1 MTAVAVALNNANW
14 TPDTEGEK
22 QLKAA
27 LESVLISSP
36 SSVVTKAPDGKKN
49 RFILQTQ
56 GYHDIYL
63 YVVEG
68 IKLCSS
74 KEEFEK
80 TFKKSTF
87 AVVDAIDTSAY
98 NLLRDTTV
106 NIATHCNEFNSN
118 GLGRLTT
125 SANGAIAYA
134 DHCIGLM
141 KEKAD
146 ISLYEA
152 FQVLLDEKY
161 ATTPK
166 DEAFE
171 EAVESATLAVKTLQ
185 KSAKEK
191 AEDAKA
197 MVALLQAFYTQ
208 TDNDKNSV
216 ATIEEQFLTGPKD
229 PVTGQRKLK
238 PDGKPQEPYSEVM
251 NNELTRL
258 MNEINQSI
266 TTRDQEYDKWD
277 SAKDKAISYG
287 VFGVFCVWLWIG
299 SGIETDRAI
308 KAKNKYD
315 EMVALITKDRQ
326 DKADLVSVLELVR
339 ALVTHFQ
346 SLLPKMK
353 TALKAMLELQS
364 LFNEQDLNFQLILNK
379 LNDLQTGVSAKAL
392 RSRRSWINTALDEAV
407 EKFKEI
413 KELGEEFK
421 RSAAPAIKKL

>member
-1 MTAVAVALNNANW
+1 MAAVAVALNNANW
-14 TPDTEGEK
+14 APDTEGEK

-36 SSVVTKAPDGKKN
+36 SSVVTKAPDGKTN

-106 NIATHCNEFNSN
+106 NIATHCKEFNSS

-216 ATIEEQFLTGPKD
+216 ATIEQQFLTGPID
-229 PVTGQRKLK
+229 PVTGKRMLK
-238 PDGKPQEPYSEVM
+238 PDGKPQEPYSQVM
-251 NNELTRL
+251 DNELTRL
-258 MNEINQSI
+258 MNEINESI
-266 TTRDQEYDKWD
+266 TTRDQEYDKW
-277 SAKDKAISYG
+277 
-287 VFGVFCVWLWIG
+287 
-299 SGIETDRAI
+299 
-308 KAKNKYD
+308 
-315 EMVALITKDRQ
+315 
-326 DKADLVSVLELVR
+326 VR
-339 ALVTHFQ
+339 SPLRSMWEDFH
-346 SLLPKMK
+346 
-353 TALKAMLELQS
+353 S
-364 LFNEQDLNFQLILNK
+364 LFIYF
-379 LNDLQTGVSAKAL
+379 
-392 RSRRSWINTALDEAV
+392 
-407 EKFKEI
+407 
-413 KELGEEFK
+413 
-421 RSAAPAIKKL
+421 

>member
-1 MTAVAVALNNANW
+1 MAAVAVALSNANW
-14 TPDTEGEK
+14 APDTEGEK

-27 LESVLISSP
+27 LEGALISSP
-36 SSVVTKAPDGKKN
+36 SLVITKAPDGKKN

-56 GYHDIYL
+56 GYHDLYL

-87 AVVDAIDTSAY
+87 AVVDKIDTSAY

-106 NIATHCNEFNSN
+106 NVAKHCNEFNTN

-134 DHCIGLM
+134 DHCIGLI

-161 ATTPK
+161 AAAPK
-166 DEAFE
+166 DDAFE
-171 EAVESATLAVKTLQ
+171 EAVETKQ
-185 KSAKEK
+185 KG
-191 AEDAKA
+191 EDAKA
-197 MVALLQAFYTQ
+197 MVDLLQAFYTE
-208 TDNDKNSV
+208 TDNDKKSV
-216 ATIEEQFLTGPKD
+216 ATIEQQFLKGPID
-229 PVTGQRKLK
+229 PVTGKPVLK
-238 PDGKPQEPYSEVM
+238 PDGTPQEPYSEVM
-251 NNELTRL
+251 NKELTRL
-258 MNEINQSI
+258 MKEISDSI
-266 TTRDQEYDKWD
+266 TIKDKEYDKWEA
-277 SAKDKAISYG
+277 AKNKAITYG
-287 VFGVFCVWLWIG
+287 VFGMFCGWLWIG

-315 EMVALITKDRQ
+315 EMVALIAKDNE
-326 DKADLVSVLELVR
+326 DKADLVRVLELVR

-346 SLLPKMK
+346 ALLPKMEV
-353 TALKAMLELQS
+353 ALKATLELKN
-364 LFNEQDLNFQLILNK
+364 LFNEQDLNFQLILNS
-379 LNDLQTGVSAKAL
+379 LGDLQTGVSAKAWK
-392 RSRRSWINTALDEAV
+392 SRKNWINTALDEAV

-421 RSAAPAIKKL
+421 RSATPTITDL